1 MKTLHVVVLVVL
13 LSVVGHAQTQSKP
26 QSEPQAKPRGMAN
39 ATHAI
44 KGPVKTFRT
53 EIATFVLK
61 DGEYVEGPRVVQ
73 DEGWFN
79 RDGNRTDYHIYVK
92 GVLARRIAMKFEGRK
107 MLECIN
113 YDGNGNA
120 WLRIVN
126 TYDDKGEI
134 KEVNTYHGD
143 GSLRSTRTYKRNS
156 RGQVVQHTET
166 SAQGVIMEQ
175 VNNKF
180 EGTNLYSSERKLYY
194 PNGSLQSESLTVMPD
209 KQTETQYN
217 RDGSVSLKRVRIGQE
232 MAHYGPDGSLQKA
245 TVIAPEDRLLDE
257 MILQKDGPATRKTQ
271 LPDETDQHGNW
282 TRQTKWLADAN
293 GTRAL
298 TVTYRTLT
306 YYEN

>member
-1 MKTLHVVVLVVL
+1 MKALHVVVLVVL
-13 LSVVGHAQTQSKP
+13 LSVVGHAQSQPKP
-26 QSEPQAKPRGMAN
+26 QSQPRGMAN
-39 ATHAI
+39 ATYAI
-44 KGPVKTFRT
+44 KGPVKTFRR
-53 EIATFVLK
+53 EVATFVLK

-92 GVLARRIAMKFEGRK
+92 GVLARRIVMKFEGRK

-143 GSLRSTRTYKRNS
+143 GSLRSTRTYVRNS

-175 VNNKF
+175 FNNKF
-180 EGTNLYSSERKLYY
+180 EGTDLYSSERKIYY
-194 PNGSLQSESLTVMPD
+194 PNGSLQSESLTVAPN
-209 KQTETQYN
+209 KRTETQYN
-217 RDGSVSLKRVRIGQE
+217 LDGSIASRNVRVGQE

-245 TVIAPEDRLLDE
+245 AVIDPEDRLLDE
-257 MILQKDGPATRKTQ
+257 MILEKDGPATRKTQ

-282 TRQTKWLADAN
+282 TRQTKWLANTN

-298 TVTYRTLT
+298 TVTYRALT